1 MSKRCY
7 PGNDRYDAPSVRP
20 HEEGCALRSVRLLA
34 PLLLITV
41 LVVAAAT
48 AASGSARSRTAQAA
62 GGCGVGSG
70 RNDGYS
76 YVTSLSVRHTSCA
89 GGLKLVKH
97 HGHLN
102 GWGCKRKVLDRSP
115 VQYDARMTCHSGG
128 EQVVWTFT
136 QNT

>member
-1 MSKRCY
+1 M
-7 PGNDRYDAPSVRP
+7 
-20 HEEGCALRSVRLLA
+20 RSVRLLA
-34 PLLLITV
+34 AMLLIAL

-48 AASGSARSRTAQAA
+48 AASGSARPRTAQAA
-62 GGCGVGSG
+62 GSCGVGSG

-76 YVTSLSVRHTSCA
+76 YVTSLSVRKTSCA
-89 GGLKLVKH
+89 RGLTLAKH

-115 VQYDARMTCHSGG
+115 VQYDARMTCHSGAK
-128 EQVVWTFT
+128 QVVWTFT